1 MTQEIH
7 SILNI
12 HNTYKK
18 KLGKCLHGVCVN
30 IVEEY
35 LGGFVYL
42 GKLNTTSILSRTFNE
57 INYITFQIKYI
68 YNLYFFDFWRVESYD
83 WGGDFYTKTWTIS
96 HYSYIYK
103 NGVLLRD
110 RIKFIIDSSPGNLDP
125 FHPSYP
131 IYNIKK
137 LKKEHFVY
145 FNCSIKWINSL
156 NIISLTDLNDFKNI
170 EILFKLFSDL
180 TESKPQIF
188 YENNKQ
194 FNLL

>member
-12 HNTYKK
+12 HNSHKK
-18 KLGKCLHGVCVN
+18 VLGKYLHDVCVN
-30 IVEEY
+30 IVAEY
-35 LGGFVYL
+35 LSGFVQL
-42 GKLNTTSILSRTFNE
+42 GELNTPSILLRTFNE
-57 INYITFQIKYI
+57 INYTTFQIKYI

-110 RIKFIIDSSPGNLDP
+110 RIKFVIDSSPGNLDP
-125 FHPSYP
+125 FNPSYP

-137 LKKEHFVY
+137 LKKEHFTE
-145 FNCSIKWINSL
+145 FNCSIGWINSL
-156 NIISLTDLNDFKNI
+156 NIMSSVDLNNFENI
-170 EILFKLFSDL
+170 ELLFKLFSDL
-180 TESKPQIF
+180 TEGKPQLF
-188 YENNKQ
+188 YENHIR